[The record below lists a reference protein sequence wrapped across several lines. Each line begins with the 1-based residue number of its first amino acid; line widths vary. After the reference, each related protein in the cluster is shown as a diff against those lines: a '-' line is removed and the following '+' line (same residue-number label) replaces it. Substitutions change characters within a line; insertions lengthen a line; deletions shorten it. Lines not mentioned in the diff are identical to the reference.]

1 MGGKAKPTK
10 HTSAELKAREK
21 AATQSVSGGKAGI
34 EERSAKTNIKGAK
47 CQEPGCTGLV
57 LTSLTVRRAA
67 ATQPLLQECRQPF

>member
-21 AATQSVSGGKAGI
+21 VATQSRGGGGAGI
-34 EERSAKTNIKGAK
+34 EERSNKTNIKGAP
-47 CQEPGCTGLV
+47 CQEAGCCGLM